1 MKKFLVPQTYQI
13 EVLHVLILRI
23 NYLFVHMRNGFVVN
37 TKKNAIVEN
46 EIVAIGLTFGLD
58 DPRPNRR
65 LKNFTFHNDNGKP
78 HTVKMLEINNL
89 FISGIILSLKKCTKK
104 GKEQALRYEGFRQIE
119 FYAISRYE
127 ESILVIWIFVNI
139 ADYDCVNLQMTTKAY
154 IF

>member
-1 MKKFLVPQTYQI
+1 MKKFLVPQKYQI

-23 NYLFVHMRNGFVVN
+23 NYLFVHMRNG
-37 TKKNAIVEN
+37 
-46 EIVAIGLTFGLD
+46 LD

-65 LKNFTFHNDNGKP
+65 LKDFTFHNDNGKP
-78 HTVKMLEINNL
+78 HPMKMLEINNL
-89 FISGIILSLKKCTKK
+89 FISGIILSLRECSKK
-104 GKEQALRYEGFRQIE
+104 GKEKALRYEGFGQIE

-154 IF
+154 IV